1 MFAASC
7 TPHSVLA
14 VILDFDLQKETALT
28 CRKII
33 LEELRHGLRDR
44 ALGGRLIV
52 ALAGPPPGSWKSTL
66 AESFVESLNA
76 DDPGCAAVLPMNGST
91 TTIFT

>member
-1 MFAASC
+1 MGSVTELWAAAS
-7 TPHSVLA
+7 S
-14 VILDFDLQKETALT
+14 
-28 CRKII
+28 
-33 LEELRHGLRDR
+33 LRWP
-44 ALGGRLIV
+44 A
-52 ALAGPPPGSWKSTL
+52 PPPGSWKSTL